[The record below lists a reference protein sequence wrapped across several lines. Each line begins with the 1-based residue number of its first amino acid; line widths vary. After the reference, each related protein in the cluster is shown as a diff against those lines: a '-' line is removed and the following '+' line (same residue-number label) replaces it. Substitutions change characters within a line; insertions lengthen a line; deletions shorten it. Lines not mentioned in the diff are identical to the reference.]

1 MTHQEIFNWLS
12 VLECELFYTQRD
24 LPGAAPVHDL
34 VREALEAWHN
44 ITGCKNEGGTA
55 HEL

>member
-44 ITGCKNEGGTA
+44 ITGCKNEGGPA
-55 HEL
+55 